1 LYGRI
6 QVRRSFHGLV
16 CAMFHG
22 CSRHR
27 EKENQTKNKTA
38 HR

>member
-1 LYGRI
+1 
-6 QVRRSFHGLV
+6 LV